1 MWRSLLTFGL
11 LLLLLMQ
18 VQPPLV
24 GFDPEIPVAA
34 QTRISQDYLEWIH
47 PPKWGGRY
55 ACEEMSVVK
64 VTWIEPPGVDGIQPV
79 LWVKHAG
86 EIGAILDLSY
96 SDLRYVERRV
106 WAQPVIGLR
115 DVSILRF
122 CQPSSEADEQDSQ
135 ER

>member
-1 MWRSLLTFGL
+1 MWRSILTFGL
-11 LLLLLMQ
+11 VLLLLMQ
-18 VQPPLV
+18 IQPPLV

-34 QTRISQDYLEWIH
+34 QTTISQDYLEWIH
-47 PPKWGGRY
+47 PPKWGGE
-55 ACEEMSVVK
+55 CEEMSVVK

-86 EIGAILDLSY
+86 EIGAILDLTY

-122 CQPSSEADEQDSQ
+122 CRPSSEADEQDSQ

>member
-1 MWRSLLTFGL
+1 
-11 LLLLLMQ
+11 
-18 VQPPLV
+18 
-24 GFDPEIPVAA
+24 
-34 QTRISQDYLEWIH
+34 
-47 PPKWGGRY
+47 
-55 ACEEMSVVK
+55 MSVVK

-106 WAQPVIGLR
+106 WAQPVIELR

-122 CQPSSEADEQDSQ
+122 CSPSSEADEQDSQ

>member
-1 MWRSLLTFGL
+1 MWRSILTFGL
-11 LLLLLMQ
+11 VLLLLMQ
-18 VQPPLV
+18 IQPPLV

-34 QTRISQDYLEWIH
+34 QTTISQDYLEWIH
-47 PPKWGGRY
+47 PPKWGGE
-55 ACEEMSVVK
+55 CEEMSVVK

-122 CQPSSEADEQDSQ
+122 CRPSSDSDEQDSQ

>member
-1 MWRSLLTFGL
+1 MWRSILTFGL
-11 LLLLLMQ
+11 VLLLLMQ
-18 VQPPLV
+18 IQPPLV

-34 QTRISQDYLEWIH
+34 QTTISQDYLEWIH
-47 PPKWGGRY
+47 PPKWGGE
-55 ACEEMSVVK
+55 CEEMSVVK

-86 EIGAILDLSY
+86 QIGAILDLSY